1 MKKLFAFAIII
12 FFVLKTNGQTS
23 DSLENITVTASLLQ
37 QQQKETGRNISVLK
51 GEYFNQLPVHSV
63 DELIR
68 FLPGIEVQQRGPQG
82 AQSNI
87 IIRGGTFQ
95 QVLVVI
101 DGVKLNDPLTG
112 HFNSY
117 IPIHPNE
124 IDRIEI
130 LKGAASAIYGSEA
143 VGGVVNIITK
153 TFANKSADKVK
164 ANASITLG
172 ENNLFNAGAHLSYK
186 KNNTAI
192 SGGFLSNNADGEPLR
207 GTNGF
212 FYLTSATLA
221 VAQQLKNNWF
231 VSMRGA
237 IDNRSFNAQNF
248 YTTFGSD
255 TANEKVKSGWLQL
268 NTTKKT
274 KKGTLVADLMYKKL
288 RDQFWFRP
296 AATPND
302 NKTNSFLSQVYYT
315 HQPSKIFTYTT
326 GIQVLRKQISS
337 NDRGNHQLWHGAA
350 YGIFRQY
357 LKGNIY
363 ISQSLRLDW
372 DESYGLAFL
381 PQVNFAWSPSKITI
395 RGSAGRSMRDADF
408 TERYNNY
415 NKTLVTSG
423 SIGNP
428 DLEAEKAWNAEVG
441 GDYQLKAFTISTT
454 FFYRNQNNLIDWAP
468 TAYANMP
475 RKVNLSP
482 TGTYSLA
489 KNVEYV
495 NTTGWELDMAYRK
508 KINTT
513 SSLFFNLGIT
523 ILRSKNEDSI
533 PSFYISSHAKQ
544 LLNFAAIYT
553 INKFSLSITGL
564 YKKRDEK
571 KATSIGATI
580 TPAYF
585 ILNTKLVYQLPKQFG
600 TLFFQ
605 ADNLFDKKYSDLLG
619 SRMPGRWLLGGYSF
633 QL

>member
-1 MKKLFAFAIII
+1 
-12 FFVLKTNGQTS
+12 
-23 DSLENITVTASLLQ
+23 
-37 QQQKETGRNISVLK
+37 
-51 GEYFNQLPVHSV
+51 
-63 DELIR
+63 
-68 FLPGIEVQQRGPQG
+68 
-82 AQSNI
+82 
-87 IIRGGTFQ
+87 
-95 QVLVVI
+95 
-101 DGVKLNDPLTG
+101 
-112 HFNSY
+112 
-117 IPIHPNE
+117 
-124 IDRIEI
+124 
-130 LKGAASAIYGSEA
+130 
-143 VGGVVNIITK
+143 
-153 TFANKSADKVK
+153 
-164 ANASITLG
+164 
-172 ENNLFNAGAHLSYK
+172 
-186 KNNTAI
+186 
-192 SGGFLSNNADGEPLR
+192 
-207 GTNGF
+207 
-212 FYLTSATLA
+212 
-221 VAQQLKNNWF
+221 
-231 VSMRGA
+231 MRGA

-274 KKGTLVADLMYKKL
+274 KKGTLVADVMYKKL

-350 YGIFRQY
+350 YGIFRQH

-395 RGSAGRSMRDADF
+395 RASAGRSIRDADF

-441 GDYQLKAFTISTT
+441 ADYQLKAFTISTT

-468 TAYANMP
+468 TAYAN

-489 KNVEYV
+489 KNVESV

-585 ILNTKLVYQLPKQFG
+585 ILNTKLAYQLSKKFG

-619 SRMPGRWLLGGYSF
+619 SRMPSRWLFGGYSF